1 MRELAASFEQLQD
14 SPTKVAPALIQ
25 YDANGCASAPLL
37 PGWDPNRYQDA
48 QEAYLL
54 LVNKVEQGLQGTL
67 HEGALT
73 ALTTGFVYAMRD
85 PTLLWSPY
93 NARESIPFSSIDI
106 GGIGLHTDVSV

>member
-1 MRELAASFEQLQD
+1 VRELAASFEQLQD

-67 HEGALT
+67 HEGVLT
-73 ALTTGFVYAMRD
+73 ALTTGFMQCEIRRSCGHH
-85 PTLLWSPY
+85 TML
-93 NARESIPFSSIDI
+93 EKSIPFSSIDI